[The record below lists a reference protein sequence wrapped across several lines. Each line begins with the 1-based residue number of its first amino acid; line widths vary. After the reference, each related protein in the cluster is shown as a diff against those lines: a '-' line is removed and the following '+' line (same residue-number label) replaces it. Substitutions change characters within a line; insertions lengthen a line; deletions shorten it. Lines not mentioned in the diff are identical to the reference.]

1 MGVSRTYAE
10 KATLKLRATEVCAVF
25 NFYRR
30 ICLSAISEFQ
40 SVKAK
45 VLFWAAIVLSIVGF
59 FNQQLADAVSRKWK
73 GVPRYWSVVFI
84 GLVVAHRIL
93 QANYQAFSALEQRV
107 KRHEDE
113 EEIQSTLGV
122 LLAEGADL
130 RVDRI
135 ETEAGFVAWLARF
148 SPWRQSVLDSLG
160 NFGLA
165 ADYALFQNAD
175 ALGELPPVGIT
186 RDWREE
192 VKEYDQILKHHL
204 HALAG
209 ILRTRPKIT
218 FEAQERHERELF

>member
-1 MGVSRTYAE
+1 MFS
-10 KATLKLRATEVCAVF
+10 
-25 NFYRR
+25 FYRR
-30 ICLSAISEFQ
+30 IFVSAVSEFQ
-40 SVKAK
+40 SVKTKTLLWVA
-45 VLFWAAIVLSIVGF
+45 VGLSIVGF
-59 FNQQLADAVSRKWK
+59 FNQQIADKVSRTWN
-73 GVPRYWSVVFI
+73 GVSRWWSLAPI
-84 GLVVAHRIL
+84 GFFVAYRIL
-93 QANYQAFSALEQRV
+93 RANYESFSALEQRV

-113 EEIQSTLGV
+113 EEIQSTLGE

-130 RVDRI
+130 RVDHI
-135 ETEAGFVAWLARF
+135 ETQEGFSEWRARF
-148 SPWRQSVLDSLG
+148 SPWRQNVLDSLG
-160 NFGLA
+160 KFGLA

-175 ALGELPPVGIT
+175 ALGDLPPGGIT